1 MPIDKARLMPS
12 ALVIRPF
19 APLTMNLNLFPEAPG
34 RFWETEMRRI
44 DEIMVQKMNSF
55 MAIGDGIDAEI
66 TPMLQVGGPR
76 ALSIKTAETLGAKR
90 QGSVRQVAS
99 ALHPVSK

>member
-1 MPIDKARLMPS
+1 MVEPLGCTGHGALHRGMPIDEAEARLMPS

-19 APLTMNLNLFPEAPG
+19 APLTMKPNLFPEAPG

-55 MAIGDGIDAEI
+55 MAIGDGIDAAI
-66 TPMLQVGGPR
+66 TPIL
-76 ALSIKTAETLGAKR
+76 
-90 QGSVRQVAS
+90 
-99 ALHPVSK
+99 